1 MSAVLGGVGPVSVR
15 YAAQI
20 KQLLFSQALQRLVA
34 EQEAARD
41 SAEADKAARV
51 EEPVKADAE
60 TKAAKTA
67 SPPAPIRAET
77 PAAAPAETPPP
88 ATFVD
93 IQA

>member
-20 KQLLFSQALQRLVA
+20 KQLLFSQAEQRLVA
-34 EQEAARD
+34 EQKAAR
-41 SAEADKAARV
+41 APPEIDKAARV
-51 EEPVKADAE
+51 EEPVKTDAE

-67 SPPAPIRAET
+67 PPAAPVSVE
-77 PAAAPAETPPP
+77 PPAETPPP
-88 ATFVD
+88 ATFVN